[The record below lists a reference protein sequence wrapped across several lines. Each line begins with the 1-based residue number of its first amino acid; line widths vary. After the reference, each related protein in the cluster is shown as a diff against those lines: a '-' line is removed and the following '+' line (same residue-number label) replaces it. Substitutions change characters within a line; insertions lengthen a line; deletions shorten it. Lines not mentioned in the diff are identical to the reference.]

1 MKRVKLSCENLNFEM
16 LLAVRESK
24 NVMEIYFL
32 ILNIFFLFIPIKVI
46 GDMVTSFGSFTII
59 EVVGC

>member
-1 MKRVKLSCENLNFEM
+1 MKRVKLSCENLNFEI

-32 ILNIFFLFIPIKVI
+32 ILDIFFLFIPVKAL
-46 GDMVTSFGSFTII
+46 GDVFWQFY
-59 EVVGC
+59 